1 MMYKLRKLN
10 SRARRA
16 GFTTTQILTSYAI
29 VFAAV
34 LVIMFATATFLLN
47 TFEEVKASELERL
60 EITQEEA
67 AFMAKN
73 RLGKNF
79 KVVGDPVEVE
89 HTDNRGNNSYI
100 VELRFETNKIISANT
115 EFVLVSETGISDKP
129 VKIIYITEKD
139 ARLKI
144 K

>member
-16 GFTTTQILTSYAI
+16 GFTTFQILIGYAV
-29 VFAAV
+29 VFTAA
-34 LVIMFATATFLLN
+34 LVIMFGSATFLLN

-79 KVVGDPVEVE
+79 KVVGEPMKVE
-89 HTDNRGNNSYI
+89 HTDDRGNNSYI
-100 VELRFETNKIISANT
+100 VELRFDNNKVISAST
-115 EFVLVSETGISDKP
+115 EFVLVSETGNSDKP
-129 VKIIYITEKD
+129 VKIVYITEKD
-139 ARLKI
+139 VKLKI

>member
-16 GFTTTQILTSYAI
+16 GFTTTQILTGYAI